1 LSQTG
6 TFAIQFDV
14 SEDGVCT
21 EVVWSKDHFT
31 DDKII
36 LVLEEMNNLIWMFYG
51 KKNGLV
57 KRRKALRQGESLR
70 GHGYQVGKTIIGR
83 QLTAIKEIDARM
95 IERVPEAKAD
105 WNSLM
110 ALFDLPHKKIEG
122 ECVAI
127 GEGAAAASVP
137 TKSPAASRPASLPTT
152 ASAPAPKPSA
162 PAPTPAPKP
171 SAPAPAPAVKPSVP
185 AAAPAPKAA
194 ASAPAPAVKPSVPAA
209 APAPKAVASAPSA
222 AEISAVDDYAGIDEN
237 FQIASEAKLTG
248 KETITKDDEMKAGSL
263 IMALLREFNDVYI
276 NKKGNHFK
284 IESLEGPICDFT
296 IENGSIKFS
305 KISFAGMDPNTKKKI
320 QAHFV
325 EILK

>member
-1 LSQTG
+1 MSSQSG
-6 TFAIQFDV
+6 TFAIEFDV

-21 EVVWSKDHFT
+21 EVPWSKDHFT

-36 LVLEEMNNLIWMFYG
+36 IVLEELNNYIWLFYG

-83 QLTAIKEIDARM
+83 QLTGIKEIDARM

-105 WNSLM
+105 WESLTG
-110 ALFDLPHKKIEG
+110 LFELPHKVIEG

-137 TKSPAASRPASLPTT
+137 VHKTPSASRP
-152 ASAPAPKPSA
+152 
-162 PAPTPAPKP
+162 
-171 SAPAPAPAVKPSVP
+171 APAPAPAPEAAPAPAPAPALAPRPAAPKAAAPAPALAPRPAAPKAAAPAP
-185 AAAPAPKAA
+185 AAAPALKSEKMPDLE
-194 ASAPAPAVKPSVPAA
+194 PIP
-209 APAPKAVASAPSA
+209 
-222 AEISAVDDYAGIDEN
+222 AEISAIDDYAGVDEN
-237 FQIASEAKLTG
+237 FQTSSEVKLVA
-248 KETITKDDEMKAGSL
+248 KETINKEDEMKSGSL

-296 IENGSIKFS
+296 IENGTIKFS
-305 KISFAGMDPNTKKKI
+305 KASFTGMDPNTKKKI

>member
-1 LSQTG
+1 MSQSG
-6 TFAIQFDV
+6 TFAIEFDV

-21 EVVWSKDHFT
+21 EVPWSKDHFA

-36 LVLEEMNNLIWMFYG
+36 IVLDELNNVVWAYYG

-57 KRRKALRQGESLR
+57 KRRKALRQAESLR

-95 IERVPEAKAD
+95 IERVPEVKAD
-105 WNSLM
+105 WETLLR
-110 ALFDLPHKKIEG
+110 LFDLPFRKVES

-137 TKSPAASRPASLPTT
+137 AQKTTTAPRPEPVSPAPTP
-152 ASAPAPKPSA
+152 APAPRPAAPVPA
-162 PAPTPAPKP
+162 PAPTPAPQAMP
-171 SAPAPAPAVKPSVP
+171 DLEPIPAEV
-185 AAAPAPKAA
+185 
-194 ASAPAPAVKPSVPAA
+194 
-209 APAPKAVASAPSA
+209 SA
-222 AEISAVDDYAGIDEN
+222 ADEYAGVEGD
-237 FQIASEAKLTG
+237 FQTASETKLTG
-248 KETITKDDEMKAGSL
+248 KETITKEDELKAGSL
-263 IMALLREFNDVYI
+263 IMALLREFNDIYT

-284 IESLEGPICDFT
+284 IESLEGPICEFT

-305 KISFAGMDPNTKKKI
+305 KGSFSGMDPGTKKKI
-320 QAHFV
+320 QGHFV

>member
-1 LSQTG
+1 MSQTG
-6 TFAIQFDV
+6 TFAIEFDV

-21 EVVWSKDHFT
+21 EVPWSINHFT

-36 LVLEEMNNLIWMFYG
+36 IVLEELNNVVWAYYG

-57 KRRKALRQGESLR
+57 KRRKALRQAESLR

-105 WNSLM
+105 WAALTSL
-110 ALFDLPHKKIEG
+110 FNLPYKKMEG

-127 GEGAAAASVP
+127 GEGSSAASVP
-137 TKSPAASRPASLPTT
+137 VQKAAPAPARAP
-152 ASAPAPKPSA
+152 APAPKPA
-162 PAPTPAPKP
+162 V
-171 SAPAPAPAVKPSVP
+171 APAPAPA
-185 AAAPAPKAA
+185 
-194 ASAPAPAVKPSVPAA
+194 PAPAATLEPL
-209 APAPKAVASAPSA
+209 
-222 AEISAVDDYAGIDEN
+222 AELSAVDEYAGIDEN
-237 FQIASEAKLTG
+237 FQTASEAKLTG
-248 KETITKDDEMKAGSL
+248 KETITKDDEKKSGGL

-296 IENGSIKFS
+296 IENGAIKFS
-305 KISFAGMDPNTKKKI
+305 KNSFTGMDPNTKKKI
-320 QAHFV
+320 QGHFV

>member
-1 LSQTG
+1 MSQSG
-6 TFAIQFDV
+6 TFAIEFDV

-21 EVVWSKDHFT
+21 EVPWSKDHFA

-36 LVLEEMNNLIWMFYG
+36 IVLEELNNVVWAYYG

-57 KRRKALRQGESLR
+57 KRRKALRQAESLR

-83 QLTAIKEIDARM
+83 QLTGIKEIDARM

-105 WNSLM
+105 WETLTG
-110 ALFDLPHKKIEG
+110 LFDLPNRKVES

-127 GEGAAAASVP
+127 GEGAMTASVP
-137 TKSPAASRPASLPTT
+137 VH
-152 ASAPAPKPSA
+152 KP
-162 PAPTPAPKP
+162 
-171 SAPAPAPAVKPSVP
+171 APAPAPRP
-185 AAAPAPKAA
+185 APAPVPEPEPEPVY
-194 ASAPAPAVKPSVPAA
+194 APAP
-209 APAPKAVASAPSA
+209 VAEPERMPDLEPIP
-222 AEISAVDDYAGIDEN
+222 AEISAVDDYAGVEEH
-237 FQIASEAKLTG
+237 FQTSSEAKLTG
-248 KETITKDDEMKAGSL
+248 KESINKDDELKSGSL
-263 IMALLREFNDVYI
+263 IMALLREFNDVYV

-284 IESLEGPICDFT
+284 IESLEGPICEFT

-305 KISFAGMDPNTKKKI
+305 KGSFTGMDPSTKKKI

>member
-1 LSQTG
+1 MSQSG
-6 TFAIQFDV
+6 TFAIEFDV

-21 EVVWSKDHFT
+21 EIPWSKDHFS

-36 LVLEEMNNLIWMFYG
+36 IVLDELNNYVWAYYG

-57 KRRKALRQGESLR
+57 KRRKALRQAESLR

-95 IERVPEAKAD
+95 IDRVPEAKAD
-105 WNSLM
+105 WETLTS
-110 ALFDLPHKKIEG
+110 LFDLPYRKVES

-127 GEGAAAASVP
+127 GEGAALASVP
-137 TKSPAASRPASLPTT
+137 VHKAPPAPRAGPAVAPPSPVLEPVPEPAAPLPSPAPEPEVMPDLEPI
-152 ASAPAPKPSA
+152 P
-162 PAPTPAPKP
+162 
-171 SAPAPAPAVKPSVP
+171 
-185 AAAPAPKAA
+185 
-194 ASAPAPAVKPSVPAA
+194 
-209 APAPKAVASAPSA
+209 
-222 AEISAVDDYAGIDEN
+222 AEIAPVNEYEGADDN
-237 FQIASEAKLTG
+237 FQTASEAKLTG
-248 KETITKDDEMKAGSL
+248 RDSITKEDELKSGSL
-263 IMALLREFNDVYI
+263 IMALLREFNDIYI

-284 IESLEGPICDFT
+284 IESLEGPICEFT

-305 KISFAGMDPNTKKKI
+305 KGSFTGMDPNTKKKI